1 MSRRGPL
8 ITLASVL
15 VLAVIFLWANTVAG
29 KSATSTAAT
38 GTAPTATGTA
48 PTATGTAPTATA
60 KAPLSALYA
69 GRSSGNEVAVAV
81 AINGRK
87 AAADLNSGPG
97 RRDPAA
103 GLGNR
108 QQGHPDRG

>member
-8 ITLASVL
+8 ITLVSVV

-29 KSATSTAAT
+29 KSAASQAAAGTAAA
-38 GTAPTATGTA
+38 GAAAAGAAAPAQ
-48 PTATGTAPTATA
+48 TA

-87 AAADLNSGPG
+87 ALTRPT
-97 RRDPAA
+97 
-103 GLGNR
+103 
-108 QQGHPDRG
+108 